1 MVLENAL
8 ERLFSSKPEY
18 ISLEDEEEKRGGGT
32 KEAAKK
38 VHFCPALL
46 EVFFL
51 R

>member
-1 MVLENAL
+1 
-8 ERLFSSKPEY
+8 LFSRKPD

-46 EVFFL
+46 EVHDNL
-51 R
+51 